1 MLESLLCGA
10 LSGLFFFILHV
21 TGTGSFPR
29 ALRPAQEQACLKRL
43 MEGDAA
49 ARDELIA
56 HNLRL
61 VAHIIKKYYA
71 GASDQEDLIS
81 IGTIGLIKAVN
92 TFDPKK
98 GIRLSSYA
106 ARCIENEILM
116 SFRSAKKS
124 AQDVSINEPIESGKD
139 GSALT
144 LVDVLADDSNLSE
157 ELDRKVKLQELYTLL
172 KKLPAREEEILR
184 LRYGLGGRRPQTQRE
199 VAEKLGISRSY
210 VSRIEK
216 KALEAMRRAYAGWE
230 DAR

>member
-1 MLESLLCGA
+1 
-10 LSGLFFFILHV
+10 
-21 TGTGSFPR
+21 
-29 ALRPAQEQACLKRL
+29 
-43 MEGDAA
+43 
-49 ARDELIA
+49 
-56 HNLRL
+56 
-61 VAHIIKKYYA
+61 
-71 GASDQEDLIS
+71 
-81 IGTIGLIKAVN
+81 
-92 TFDPKK
+92 
-98 GIRLSSYA
+98 
-106 ARCIENEILM
+106 M

-216 KALEAMRRAYAGWE
+216 KAREAMRRAYAGWE